1 MADYNDLF
9 NQYGQQ
15 YNLPNDALR
24 VIAMLESNM
33 NPEARNPVSSAG
45 GLFQFVDGTAPAYGL
60 TGNKRYDPQEAT
72 RAAAQLARDNASY
85 LKNRLGREPTV
96 GELYLAHQQ
105 GMGGAAA
112 LLGNPGETAVGAL
125 TRVYGGDAQKA
136 RRAVVQNGGNVNMT
150 AGDFAGLWTNKAAK
164 VQNAPIPPRDV
175 AGQNA
180 VATQLDVRR
189 PSPSMPTPM
198 PTNIAQARTI
208 NSAMSNGMSA
218 PNPDF
223 YRGIF
228 APQQPAPRNI
238 NTEVNSANSGQD
250 RNLAN
255 ALENYISR
263 PPPYSA
269 GQTVASIPTTPR
281 VAPASDGRRLQ
292 AQEQAQNRQPRITT
306 VATVPTTTPYSA
318 GQTISTVPTLP
329 RLPPIQPASN
339 GVSARVSPAAARLDN
354 GQSRPVSTA
363 QVAATPARSLA
374 PIGPAAPTPLQQA
387 REEQNVLR
395 RMGAAAPRPVV
406 SPNARQLEANT
417 GFRVPNMAT
426 QPSTVAKDQ
435 ARLSPQGALPMVA
448 AAPAVVAP
456 RLGVTAPVGMPTP
469 SSMRPRGITGY
480 PTAVSQRPMM
490 SAQMGRPAMS
500 LGARPPLNVVVQGA
514 RTMLPP
520 QQAVQ
525 QQYINPSN
533 HNPAQLAAIANGQS
547 TFVSSPGSV
556 SEPVRAM
563 NGKIRNTY

>member
-1 MADYNDLF
+1 MAD
-9 NQYGQQ
+9 
-15 YNLPNDALR
+15 NLTPYQRDIL
-24 VIAMLESNM
+24 VKTILS
-33 NPEARNPVSSAG
+33 EARGEGEEGMRAVAHNILNRANSGRYPSDPAAVALQPKQYSGWNRGEGGNNPNQFRPGTSQYENAAQVIDRVFSGQSQDPTNGALFYHTPQVNPSWAGEVNRYGTTKIGNHIFYNGNPV
-45 GLFQFVDGTAPAYGL
+45 
-60 TGNKRYDPQEAT
+60 
-72 RAAAQLARDNASY
+72 
-85 LKNRLGREPTV
+85 
-96 GELYLAHQQ
+96 
-105 GMGGAAA
+105 
-112 LLGNPGETAVGAL
+112 
-125 TRVYGGDAQKA
+125 
-136 RRAVVQNGGNVNMT
+136 
-150 AGDFAGLWTNKAAK
+150 
-164 VQNAPIPPRDV
+164 PPRDIPN
-175 AGQNA
+175 Q

-198 PTNIAQARTI
+198 PTNIAQARSI
-208 NSAMSNGMSA
+208 NSAISNGMSA

-250 RNLAN
+250 RGLAN
-255 ALENYISR
+255 ALESYISR

-318 GQTISTVPTLP
+318 GQTIATVPTLP

-339 GVSARVSPAAARLDN
+339 GASARVNPAAARLDN
-354 GQSRPVSTA
+354 GQNRALSTA

-456 RLGVTAPVGMPTP
+456 RLGVSAPVGMPTP
-469 SSMRPRGITGY
+469 SSMRPRGITGF
-480 PTAVSQRPMM
+480 PTSLSQRPVM